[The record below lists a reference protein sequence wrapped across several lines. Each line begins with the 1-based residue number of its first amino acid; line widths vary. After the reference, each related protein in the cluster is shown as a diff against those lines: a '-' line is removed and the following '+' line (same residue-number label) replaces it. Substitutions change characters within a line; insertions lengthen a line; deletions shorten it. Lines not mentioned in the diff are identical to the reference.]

1 MGVTIMADSACDITR
16 EEAARLG
23 IEIVPITIVFGSER
37 LRDGIDIDRVAFARR
52 TAAGELPTTEP
63 ASEQE
68 YRAAFERARQKG
80 DDVVLITVSSKISK
94 SYENASAAAASF
106 AGAVHVVDSHGA
118 SGGESLVTLYAAE
131 LAKQGVGAAE
141 IARRLEPSA
150 LKRATFFAVW
160 DVNHLGR
167 TGRLPKALVALGS
180 MLGVS
185 LVLKF
190 NEVGEIGLAG
200 QSRSFDKTCELL
212 IDSLL
217 RAVDHAPNMR
227 VAISHAQNQDAATH
241 LSQRITEKLGHPPVQ
256 ERMSESTPTIAAN
269 MGPGAVGIFAIV
281 P

>member
-1 MGVTIMADSACDITR
+1 MAVTIMVDSACDITR
-16 EEAARLG
+16 EEGVRLG
-23 IEIVPITIVFGSER
+23 IEIIPITIIFGTER
-37 LRDGIDIDRVAFARR
+37 FRDGIDIDRAAFSRR
-52 TAAGELPTTEP
+52 TAAGELATTEP
-63 ASEQE
+63 ASVQE
-68 YRAAFERARQKG
+68 YRSAFEHATQKG
-80 DDVVLITVSSKISK
+80 NDVVLVTVSSTISK
-94 SYENASAAAASF
+94 SYANACEAAASV
-106 AGAVHVVDSHGA
+106 GSAVHVVDSQGA
-118 SGGESLVTLYAAE
+118 AGGESLIALYAAE
-131 LAKQGVGAAE
+131 LAKQGSSAAE
-141 IARRLEPSA
+141 IARKLAPAA

-212 IDSLL
+212 VDSLL

-241 LSQRITEKLGHPPVQ
+241 LSQRIEQKLGHPPVQ
-256 ERMSESTPTIAAN
+256 ERVSESTPTIAAN